1 MVAVNSTSRSLK
13 KVEYAQIHTRK
24 AIQMHPLHGSSWS
37 VVHSVP
43 GKSSFIL
50 VLAAAMAIGG
60 VASGT
65 HLGVSDTSTAT
76 SLSATHL
83 SGARDLGPNLLPANG
98 GERALGNLTHSV
110 SERKPISSTW
120 GAFPP
125 REASA
130 SYASGY
136 APMGIADLGQ
146 ASGGSAFYTSSS
158 FAGSAQIESLSVCG
172 TTTPCG
178 STELSFQLN
187 LNVGFEDGGNWYDY
201 WVQDVA
207 LVDTGSQS
215 IIAVENNIWNL
226 SASGASMYNST
237 VSGYGSVSSYDGV
250 GYYGDGVY
258 VPVSYSAF
266 QLIAN
271 TSLNSNRQPVV
282 SFMFDVG
289 GGFSAYDVVTF
300 SFATQLDYSDD
311 FIVDGYTSNP
321 AGLAYD
327 AEWIMGGPGGGASTI
342 DESSNLQLGLQYWNG
357 NNYESINNATDYGED
372 TGESIGT
379 AYVTGEFYDSDG
391 ALFAQVSSGS
401 ENPGVLWYA
410 TYIAIVDV
418 QGPGSSNATVIPG
431 AGGVPYI
438 GGIAAIAIGATSL
451 DFQVACNGFTDDL
464 GTHSLAPGSTTILTV
479 GPWAWVNFTESGL
492 PSA

>member
-1 MVAVNSTSRSLK
+1 M
-13 KVEYAQIHTRK
+13 
-24 AIQMHPLHGSSWS
+24 
-37 VVHSVP
+37 
-43 GKSSFIL
+43 
-50 VLAAAMAIGG
+50 
-60 VASGT
+60 
-65 HLGVSDTSTAT
+65 
-76 SLSATHL
+76 
-83 SGARDLGPNLLPANG
+83 
-98 GERALGNLTHSV
+98 
-110 SERKPISSTW
+110 
-120 GAFPP
+120 
-125 REASA
+125 
-130 SYASGY
+130 
-136 APMGIADLGQ
+136 
-146 ASGGSAFYTSSS
+146 
-158 FAGSAQIESLSVCG
+158 
-172 TTTPCG
+172 
-178 STELSFQLN
+178 
-187 LNVGFEDGGNWYDY
+187 
-201 WVQDVA
+201 
-207 LVDTGSQS
+207 
-215 IIAVENNIWNL
+215 
-226 SASGASMYNST
+226 
-237 VSGYGSVSSYDGV
+237 
-250 GYYGDGVY
+250 
-258 VPVSYSAF
+258 PVSYSAF

-492 PSA
+492 PSASSWGVSVGSTASSASEQKAGTGTSFAFYLPVDLQVLVHSLRGLRLPSNTLGWCSLIWGFWPGCSDGLGGRPRLIEPGEWECRRGAACHVHGKPHGGNYWRFLRMDQSADRLLHRELG